1 MHVQRFALFSMTRF
15 CILSVTASCLAITS
29 TAATPSVTFHK
40 DVLPILQNR
49 CQECHRPGEV
59 APMSLITYQEARPW
73 AKAIRQAVVTK
84 KMPPW
89 FADPHYAKFANDR
102 SLTQSEIDTLVTW
115 VDAGAPEGN
124 SQDGPPPRKFAEGWT
139 AGKPDLIVE
148 TPIPF
153 SVPEKGEIPYQWVIV
168 PTNLKED
175 KWVVSAE
182 VRPSER
188 SVVHHI
194 VVAIREPGNQWMADK
209 KPGEYFPGGLDLERG
224 ARLAGSPQTGAGS
237 YFAQY
242 EPGSVLK
249 PSDPHFATLVKA
261 GSDIVFQIHY
271 TPNGKATSDRT
282 RIGLIFSD
290 TPPDKRYVS
299 LNPANRNFV
308 IPPGDPNYK
317 VEASATMNFDGELTS
332 IYPHAHLRAKAWE
345 LSVVYPTGE
354 TETLLK
360 SKYDFNWQLTYFLD
374 KPKLLPKGTKIV
386 TTAWY
391 DNSAANRYNP
401 DPAKEVRW
409 GEQSS
414 DEMQICT
421 AMFVVDVNKKIEPAI
436 PPR

>member
-1 MHVQRFALFSMTRF
+1 MQVNLFAVFSMPRS
-15 CILSVTASCLAITS
+15 LVVAMAVGALAAVG
-29 TAATPSVTFHK
+29 TAATPSVTFNK
-40 DVLPILQNR
+40 DVLPVLQNR
-49 CQECHRPGEV
+49 CQECHRPGEIG
-59 APMSLITYQEARPW
+59 PMSLITYQEVRPW

-89 FADPHYAKFANDR
+89 FADPHYSKFSNER
-102 SLTQSEIDTLVTW
+102 SLASSEIDALVAW
-115 VDAGAPEGN
+115 VDAGAPEG
-124 SQDGPPPRKFAEGWT
+124 DPKDAPAPRKFAEGWT
-139 AGKPDLIVE
+139 AGTPDLVVE
-148 TPIPF
+148 TPVAF
-153 SVPEKGEIPYQWVIV
+153 NVPEKGQIPYQWVLV

-182 VRPSER
+182 VRPSDR

-224 ARLAGSPQTGAGS
+224 ARLAGSPQTGAGT

-242 EPGSVLK
+242 EPGSVVR
-249 PSDPHFATLVKA
+249 PADRHFATLVKA
-261 GSDIVFQIHY
+261 GSELVLQIHY

-282 RIGLIFSD
+282 KVGLIFSD
-290 TPPDKRYVS
+290 TPPDKKYVS
-299 LNPANRNFV
+299 LNPSNPTFV
-308 IPPGDPNYK
+308 IPPGEPNYK

-332 IYPHAHLRAKAWE
+332 IYPHAHLRGKAWE
-345 LSVVYPTGE
+345 LRVIYPTGE
-354 TETLLK
+354 EETLLK
-360 SKYDFNWQLTYFLD
+360 SKYDFNWQLTYFLE

-386 TTAWY
+386 STAWY

-421 AMFVVDVNKKIEPAI
+421 ATFVVDVNKKIEMTRPSK
-436 PPR
+436 